1 MEGIKRRIQLMI
13 TRGVVSL
20 VDSASLLQML
30 QIKTIG
36 AVPLDNVEYF
46 EPYGFTAHAHPG
58 AEVITLSAGGRMG
71 HEVAICVADRQY
83 RLKGLV
89 EGEVA
94 LYDDLGHC
102 IMLKRDGMIID
113 GATHDI
119 NIINCP
125 NVIVTEGNVVVNQ
138 GNVTVTDGDVIADGI
153 SLKNH
158 VHGGVQSGATDTGA
172 PHA

>member
-1 MEGIKRRIQLMI
+1 MRRVQLMI

-20 VDSASLLQML
+20 VDSASLLQAL

-36 AVPLDNVEYF
+36 AVALDSVEHF
-46 EPYGFTAHAHPG
+46 EPYGFTAHPHPG
-58 AEVITLSAGGRMG
+58 AEAITLSAGGRSG

-83 RLKGLV
+83 RLVGL
-89 EGEVA
+89 EAGEVA
-94 LYDDLGHC
+94 IYDDLDHS
-102 IMLKRDGMIID
+102 ITLTRDGIVIS

-125 NVIVTEGNVVVNQ
+125 NVIVTEGNVIVNQ
-138 GNVTVTDGDVIADGI
+138 GDVTVTDGDVIADGI
-153 SLKNH
+153 SLKTH
-158 VHGGVQSGATDTGA
+158 VHGGVQFGGSNTGV